1 MEEKLARVEKENP
14 LGVDSLCVLAG
25 DTFVRHVRFFAA
37 DGSPL
42 DVSDPRV
49 MLRWQIVTPEGMEM
63 LAKKTGDPGVTIVSP
78 LDGLVR
84 FLLTPRETRL
94 FAPGVYRDIAR
105 VTLPGGVYARSTG
118 RLEILPA
125 LP

>member
-14 LGVDSLCVLAG
+14 LSVDSLCVLAG
-25 DTFVRHVRFFAA
+25 DTFVRHVRFLAA

-94 FAPGVYRDIAR
+94 FAPGLYRDIAR